1 MFSSVT
7 HWQDIQ
13 AQNDTNKKII
23 FKFMRKG
30 FTSLSAEE
38 LACTMVN
45 PDFTIDFKNVTNED
59 WLVKYRH
66 MVVQR
71 LHQCKFNFKWKTRLD
86 KAQTG
91 MGELAEF
98 FVYCQRGDTE
108 KVILYLRQFKD

>member
-1 MFSSVT
+1 MGKSLNMKLNEEQVRKRNEALAAGSEQAPQGEEADDLFSSVT

-59 WLVKYRH
+59 
-66 MVVQR
+66 
-71 LHQCKFNFKWKTRLD
+71 
-86 KAQTG
+86 
-91 MGELAEF
+91 
-98 FVYCQRGDTE
+98 
-108 KVILYLRQFKD
+108 